1 MGSQSSTSFAKWS
14 LGWVLFLDL
23 IGNNVILKNKCDNK
37 DKKMFDKEGYQR
49 DLWQGYVRMKCGM
62 TCHQEI
68 RTTIVERNLG
78 ANKDAICD
86 RK

>member
-1 MGSQSSTSFAKWS
+1 
-14 LGWVLFLDL
+14 
-23 IGNNVILKNKCDNK
+23 
-37 DKKMFDKEGYQR
+37 
-49 DLWQGYVRMKCGM
+49 MKCGM

-78 ANKDAICD
+78 ANKAAICD

>member
-1 MGSQSSTSFAKWS
+1 
-14 LGWVLFLDL
+14 
-23 IGNNVILKNKCDNK
+23 
-37 DKKMFDKEGYQR
+37 MFDKEGYQR
-49 DLWQGYVRMKCGM
+49 DLWQGCVRMKCGM